1 MMTSSDPRMVIFAQR
16 GAAVVHIQDP
26 RSRAPREALCGF
38 HQQGPEPRSRSAAAV
53 LCAECEALAH
63 AQAS

>member
-1 MMTSSDPRMVIFAQR
+1 MVISSDTTFTVR
-16 GAAVVHIQDP
+16 GSALMHLQDP

-38 HQQGPEPRSRSAAAV
+38 HQQGPEPRSRSIAAV
-53 LCAECEALAH
+53 PCAECEALAH

>member
-1 MMTSSDPRMVIFAQR
+1 MSSFDTFASR
-16 GAAVVHIQDP
+16 ASGVVHIQDP
-26 RSRAPREALCGF
+26 RARAPREALCGF

-53 LCAECEALAH
+53 LCVECEALAH

>member
-16 GAAVVHIQDP
+16 GALMHLQDP

-53 LCAECEALAH
+53 LCVECEALAH

>member
-38 HQQGPEPRSRSAAAV
+38 HQPGPAPRRRGIAAV
-53 LCAECEALAH
+53 VCAECKALAH

>member
-1 MMTSSDPRMVIFAQR
+1 MSSSDTAFTVR
-16 GAAVVHIQDP
+16 GSALMHLQDP

-53 LCAECEALAH
+53 LCVECEALAH

>member
-1 MMTSSDPRMVIFAQR
+1 MSSFDFFASR
-16 GAAVVHIQDP
+16 ASGVVHIQDP

-38 HQQGPEPRSRSAAAV
+38 HQPGPAPRRRGIAAAV
-53 LCAECEALAH
+53 LCVECEALAH

>member
-1 MMTSSDPRMVIFAQR
+1 MSSFDFFAPRAS
-16 GAAVVHIQDP
+16 GVVHIQDP

-38 HQQGPEPRSRSAAAV
+38 HQPGPAPRRRSAAAV
-53 LCAECEALAH
+53 LCVECEALAH